1 MSMDSLDRFLGAQES
16 MYSVALEEIKN
27 GYKYSH
33 WIWYI
38 FPQLRGLGRSSQCQ
52 IFGIDGLEEAKA
64 YLAHPVL
71 SQRLT
76 EITTALLAH
85 KGKNIAH
92 IMGSNIDAVKL
103 RSSMTLFAVASGD
116 GDSVFRQVL
125 DCFYSG
131 RMDDVT
137 VKMLGQQQQGN

>member
-1 MSMDSLDRFLGAQES
+1 MNNLERFVRAQEHS
-16 MYSVALEEIKN
+16 YAQALSEINAGRKD
-27 GYKYSH
+27 SH

-116 GDSVFRQVL
+116 SDSVFRQVL